1 MSLPLIVLLPLLG
14 SLIPLLSNNR
24 QRTLNAWSTA
34 LLPAIA
40 LGIVIA
46 HAPGVI
52 SGEVYHFS
60 MSWVP
65 QLGLDLA
72 FRIDGLSLLFLLL
85 ILGIGLLIILYSRYY
100 LSPDDSMPRFYA
112 YLMLFMTSMIGIVM
126 ADNLLLLWV
135 FWELTS
141 LSSFLLIG
149 YWYQQSEARRGAR
162 MALAVTG
169 MGGLAMLAG
178 FLLIGHIVGTFDM
191 QTVLDSRDLIQA
203 DPRYLPALLLVLL
216 GAFTKS
222 AQFPFHFWLPHA
234 MAAPTPVS
242 AFLHSATMVK
252 AGVFLLARMHPALAG
267 SQLWLYIVTLTGLV
281 TMIYAAYFALLKYD
295 LKGVLAFSTV
305 SHLGMITMLFGLDS
319 KMAVAAGL
327 FHVLNHAMF
336 KATLFMSAGIVDH
349 ETGSR
354 DIRKLSG
361 LRRSMPMTAA
371 LAGLAAASMAGVPLL
386 NGFISKEMMLTETLE
401 TGILGGL
408 AWLIPVL
415 ATLGSVLSVAYSLR
429 YVRNVFFGP
438 EAQELPKTPHEAP
451 FLMRLPML
459 LLVALCVVIGLL
471 PALTVTGLLGAAA
484 QVTILPPRPELHLAI
499 WHGFNLPL
507 LMSVIALAGGVGI
520 YAVRRKLFAFQ
531 RQFPQRNASMIFE
544 HNVRSLLHWT
554 QQAIDRF
561 ENGSLQRYM
570 LWLIIAVLF
579 LTGSGLLDLT
589 QLRGPRQ
596 LQALDGLLIAGA
608 VITILAGLGT
618 AVLHRRRLVSLMMLS
633 VVGLMVSLAFA
644 RFSAPD
650 LALTQ
655 LAVEVVTVILLMLA
669 LFFLPQRTPKE
680 SSGAR
685 VVRDVLLAA
694 GFGGIVASLNYAMLT
709 RPLDT
714 ISGFFLENSV
724 SGGGGHNVVNVILV
738 DFRGFDT
745 LGEITVLCIAAIGI
759 YKLLNRLRLFMPSS
773 DSEGRPWSRDLH
785 PMLLGTVSQSLLPL
799 ALLVSVFIFLRGHNE
814 PGGGFIAGL
823 VTAVALILLYIARG
837 VDWTQQRMSF
847 QYQPIAVVG
856 VAIAAL
862 TGLGSWAFGHNFLT
876 SAFGHFSIPY
886 IGEIELV
893 TPMLFDLGVYLT
905 VVGATLMILAN
916 LGKLTTRHRPSKENE
931 KETV

>member
-14 SLIPLLSNNR
+14 SLVPLLSSNR
-24 QRTLNAWSTA
+24 QRNLNAWSTA

-46 HAPGVI
+46 HAPGVVA
-52 SGEVYHFS
+52 GEVYHSS

-72 FRIDGLSLLFLLL
+72 FRLDGLSLLFLLL
-85 ILGIGLLIILYSRYY
+85 ILGIGLLIILYARYY
-100 LSPDDSMPRFYA
+100 LAPEDSMPRFYA

-178 FLLIGHIVGTFDM
+178 FLLIGHIVGTYDM

-252 AGVFLLARMHPALAG
+252 AGVFLLARLHPALAG

-305 SHLGMITMLFGLDS
+305 SHLGLITMLFGLDS
-319 KMAVAAGL
+319 KLAVVAGL
-327 FHVLNHAMF
+327 FHIINHATF
-336 KATLFMSAGIVDH
+336 KAALFMSSGIIDH
-349 ETGSR
+349 ETGTR

-401 TGILGGL
+401 SGLLGGL

-429 YVRNVFFGP
+429 LIRNVFFGP
-438 EAQELPKTPHEAP
+438 EAKELPKTPHEAP
-451 FLMRLPML
+451 FPMRLPML
-459 LLVALCVVIGLL
+459 ILVGLCIVIGLI
-471 PALTVTGLLGAAA
+471 PAVIVSGLLDAAA
-484 QVTILPPRPELHLAI
+484 RATILAPRPELQLSI

-507 LMSVIALAGGVGI
+507 LMSAIALAGGVGI
-520 YAVRRKLFAFQ
+520 YTVRRNLFNFQ
-531 RQFPQRNASMIFE
+531 RQFPQRNALMIFE
-544 HNVRSLLHWT
+544 HSVRRLLQWT
-554 QQAIDRF
+554 QVTIDRL

-570 LWLIIAVLF
+570 LWLIVAVLF
-579 LTGSGLLDLT
+579 LTGSGLLDLD
-589 QLRGPRQ
+589 Q
-596 LQALDGLLIAGA
+596 LQGSRQPQPLDGLLLAGA
-608 VITILAGLGT
+608 GITILAGLGT
-618 AVLHRRRLVSLMMLS
+618 AILHRRRLVSLMMLS

-694 GFGGIVASLNYAMLT
+694 GFGGVVASLNYALLT
-709 RPLDT
+709 RPMDS
-714 ISGFFLENSV
+714 ISGFFLDNSV

-785 PMLLGTVSQSLLPL
+785 PMLLATVSQSLLPL

-837 VDWTQQRMSF
+837 VDWAQQRLSF
-847 QYQPIAVVG
+847 QYQPIAVTG
-856 VAIAAL
+856 VAIATL
-862 TGLGSWAFGHNFLT
+862 TGLGSWLFGHNFLT

-886 IGEIELV
+886 IGEIELA
-893 TPMLFDLGVYLT
+893 TAMLFDLGVYLT